1 MAKSRAMKKPSAALV
16 KKPAVVIKVS
26 GKHARDGT
34 VQRRRHEDIVVH
46 LKTELAQWIAALGD
60 SAKSG
65 GVYECII
72 CGRVCDRRR
81 NMVRHAETEKD
92 QSTLLST
99 AEAPYFDENHPF
111 VATCICICLLGHV
124 FTCFPVGVA
133 CGVVAVARAMWL
145 VQCAVSAQ
153 ARCHMCA
160 ANKTYRCDSRTLW
173 QHHVAM
179 ALPLLFLCVVYV
191 LAFKKTYEWF

>member
-1 MAKSRAMKKPSAALV
+1 MSA
-16 KKPAVVIKVS
+16 
-26 GKHARDGT
+26 
-34 VQRRRHEDIVVH
+34 
-46 LKTELAQWIAALGD
+46 
-60 SAKSG
+60 
-65 GVYECII
+65 
-72 CGRVCDRRR
+72 
-81 NMVRHAETEKD
+81 
-92 QSTLLST
+92 

-145 VQCAVSAQ
+145 VQCAASAQ
-153 ARCHMCA
+153 TICHMCA

-179 ALPLLFLCVVYV
+179 ALPLSFLWLVYV
-191 LAFKKTYEWF
+191 LAFKKHMNGFKYASCLRAHMQSCIPCVRMPLRPSHNGTHEAGCWCTSVGFSGTGA

>member
-1 MAKSRAMKKPSAALV
+1 MIHHCATAARLH
-16 KKPAVVIKVS
+16 AVSEKV
-26 GKHARDGT
+26 
-34 VQRRRHEDIVVH
+34 
-46 LKTELAQWIAALGD
+46 
-60 SAKSG
+60 
-65 GVYECII
+65 
-72 CGRVCDRRR
+72 
-81 NMVRHAETEKD
+81 

-99 AEAPYFDENHPF
+99 AEAPFFDENHTF

-145 VQCAVSAQ
+145 VQCAASAQ
-153 ARCHMCA
+153 TICHMCA

-179 ALPLLFLCVVYV
+179 ALPLSFLCVVYV
-191 LAFKKTYEWF
+191 LAFKKHMVLSMPVAYVHTCSHVFHVYVYAIAPKPQWHT